1 MLSSVIHFCLKQ
13 KLVVILMLSFFVGWG
28 VRVAPFDWDIK
39 WMPRDPVAVDAIPDL
54 GDNQQIIFTKWPGR
68 SPKDVDDQITYP
80 LTVNLQGVPGV
91 KEVRSYSYFGFSSI
105 YLVFDED
112 TEFYWSRSR
121 ILEKLNSLPSG
132 TLPEG
137 VTPSL
142 GPDATGL
149 GQIFWYTLEGQDPD
163 GNPVGGWDLDELRA
177 IQDWQVRYALQGA
190 KGVSEVSSIGG
201 YVREYQVD
209 VDPDA
214 LRLHKVTLAQVANA
228 VRSSNNESGARNL
241 AINGVEYIIRGLGYV
256 KDLKD
261 IEKAVV
267 VSRDGTP
274 VRVSDVATVALGPAQ
289 RRGALDKNGQEAVGG
304 VVVARFGENPL
315 AVIKNA
321 KENMSNLTSGLP
333 ERGIVLWDKTT
344 PKEVEQFYR
353 ETLQLTESATLD
365 EKEKALTGY
374 LQSTP
379 RESWAPWI
387 TLSKVSIVPF
397 YDRTGLIGETLGTLN
412 EALYQQVLIT
422 IIVVVIMVMHLR
434 SSVLI
439 SLMLPLAVLVTFI
452 AMKLFGVDANVVALA
467 GIAIAI
473 GTVVDIGIV
482 LTENILKHL
491 DEAPDDASTLSVIHK
506 ASVEVGGAV
515 ITSVLTTVSSFLPIF
530 LLTGANGR
538 LYKPLAYTKTFA
550 LCASLIVALTII
562 PPLAHM
568 LMRKRRAGKKAQ
580 QTNVSNKKPWKFRY
594 LSMALNIV
602 IAMVIGW
609 LLAGD
614 WSPLGFE
621 ESTWSNYLFVV
632 IIIGSLLLAFTA
644 FQKIYPRMLRWCLD
658 HKLAFVCLPAAM
670 LCFAVFVW
678 KGSDKVLNTLPGG
691 SALSQSA
698 FGSDLAKKFPGLK
711 QENRPRLEEGSFL
724 LMPTTS
730 THADI
735 GEAVDVMKRLDLA
748 VSEIPEVKL
757 VVGKLG
763 RAESAL
769 DPAPISM
776 FENVIQY
783 HPEYKQDKN
792 GRPLKFQYDSD
803 NEQFV
808 RDARGQLIEDD
819 HGRPYRQWREHIKSP
834 DDIWREIEKAAFVLG
849 ATSAPK
855 LQPIETRLV
864 MLQTGMRA
872 PMGLKIKGPTL
883 ESIEAFGVALESA
896 LKESQ
901 IEGLNPATVNAD
913 RIVGKP
919 YLEVIPNR
927 DEASRYGLNV
937 LDIHKTMQ
945 MAVGGHQVSTSV
957 EGRERFAIRVRFQR
971 DKRNSIEALQKTLIN
986 TPSGAS
992 IPLSSVAEVR
1002 YVRGPQM
1009 IKSENTFLTGYVT
1022 FDKMAG
1028 ATQIDVVNKVLE
1040 HIDKLIAEKQLVV
1053 PQGITFKAAGSFE
1066 EKLEFD
1072 KNMKL
1077 IVPITLFV
1085 IFVLLY
1091 LQFRSTGITIILLT
1105 GIAVACSGGFMMLWL
1120 YAQPG
1125 FLDINLFGA
1134 NLRDLFQVK
1143 EIALSTA
1150 VWVGFIALFG
1160 IATDD
1165 GVVIATYLKQSFEKN
1180 EPTSVKAIRETV
1192 IEAGT
1197 RRVRPC
1203 LMTTATTLLAL
1214 LPVLTSTGR
1223 GSDIMV
1229 PMAIP
1234 VFGGMTIALLT
1245 MFVVPTLYCYF
1256 KELNGKRKETRR

>member
-1 MLSSVIHFCLKQ
+1 MLSSTIQFCLRQ
-13 KLVVILMLSFFVGWG
+13 KLVVLLLVSFFVGWG
-28 VRVAPFDWDIK
+28 VRVAPFDWDVK

-54 GDNQQIIFTKWPGR
+54 GDNQQIIFTEWPGR

-91 KEVRSYSYFGFSSI
+91 KEVRSYSYFGFSSV
-105 YLVFDED
+105 YLVFDES

-121 ILEKLNSLPSG
+121 ILEKLNSLPAG

-149 GQIFWYTLEGQDPD
+149 GQIFWYTLEGLDPD

-177 IQDWQVRYALQGA
+177 IQDWQVRYVLQGA

-201 YVREYQVD
+201 FVREYQVD

-214 LRLHKVTLAQVANA
+214 LRVHQVTLAQVANA
-228 VRSSNNESGARNL
+228 VRASNNESGARNL

-256 KDLKD
+256 KELKD
-261 IEKAVV
+261 LERAVI
-267 VSRDGTP
+267 VSRHGTP
-274 VRVSDVATVALGPAQ
+274 VTVGDVATVSLGAAQ
-289 RRGALDKNGQEAVGG
+289 RRGALDKNGAEVVGG

-315 AVIKNA
+315 EVIKHA
-321 KENMSNLTSGLP
+321 KENMHSLTSGLP
-333 ERGIVLWDKTT
+333 ERGVVRWEKTT
-344 PKEVEQFYR
+344 PDEVAAFYR
-353 ETLQLTESATLD
+353 QELGL
-365 EKEKALTGY
+365 EKNANLAEKQKALTGY
-374 LQSTP
+374 LKSTP
-379 RESWAPWI
+379 RENWAPWV

-397 YDRTGLIGETLGTLN
+397 YDRTGLISETLGTLN
-412 EALYQQVLIT
+412 QALYQQVLIT
-422 IIVVVIMVMHLR
+422 VIVVVIMLMHLR
-434 SSVLI
+434 SSALI
-439 SLMLPLAVLVTFI
+439 SVMLPLAVLVTFI

-491 DEAPDDASTLSVIHK
+491 NEADESDSTLNVIHK
-506 ASVEVGGAV
+506 AAVEVGGAV
-515 ITSVLTTVSSFLPIF
+515 TTSVLTTVSSFLPVF

-568 LMRKRRAGKKAQ
+568 LMKRRKGLG
-580 QTNVSNKKPWKFRY
+580 NKGGPKRLPWQAPSLRI
-594 LSMALNIV
+594 ALNLV
-602 IAMVIGW
+602 IAMLVGW
-609 LLAGD
+609 LLAGN
-614 WSPLGFE
+614 WAPLGLGQTNLKNFVFV
-621 ESTWSNYLFVV
+621 LFV
-632 IIIGSLLLAFTA
+632 IGGLLLCFAL
-644 FQKIYPRMLRWCLD
+644 FQRLYPRLLGWCLD
-658 HKLAFVCLPAAM
+658 HKLAFLSLPAAM
-670 LCFAVFVW
+670 LCFAFFVW
-678 KGSDKVLNTLPGG
+678 KGADRVLGGLPGG
-691 SALSQSA
+691 SALVESG
-698 FGSDLAKKFPGLK
+698 FGKDLTKKFPGLK

-735 GEAVDVMKRLDLA
+735 GEALDALKILDRQVA
-748 VSEIPEVKL
+748 SIPEVKL

-783 HPEYKQDKN
+783 HPEYRQDKH
-792 GRPLKFQYDSD
+792 GRAIRFKYDQSVQ
-803 NEQFV
+803 EFV
-808 RDARGQLIEDD
+808 RNEKGELIEDPS
-819 HGRPYRQWREHIKSP
+819 GIPYRQWREHIKSP
-834 DDIWREIEKAAFVLG
+834 DDIWREIEKVASVLG
-849 ATSAPK
+849 TTSAPK

-872 PMGLKIKGPTL
+872 PMGLKIKGPDL
-883 ESIEAFGVALESA
+883 KSIESFGIALESA
-896 LKESQ
+896 LKESK
-901 IEGLNPATVNAD
+901 IEGLNNATVNAD

-919 YLEVIPNR
+919 YLEVVPDR
-927 DEASRYGLNV
+927 EEAARYGLNV
-937 LDIHKTMQ
+937 RDIHKTLQ
-945 MAVGGHQVSTSV
+945 MAVGGHQVSSSV

-971 DKRNSIEALQKTLIN
+971 EKRNSIEALQKTLIN
-986 TPSGAS
+986 TPSGAA
-992 IPLSSVAEVR
+992 IPLSAVASVR

-1009 IKSENTFLTGYVT
+1009 IKSENTFLTGYLT
-1022 FDKMAG
+1022 FDKTSD
-1028 ATQIDVVNKVLE
+1028 ATQIDVVNRVIRE
-1040 HIDKLIAEKQLVV
+1040 IDQMIADNRLTV
-1053 PQGITFKAAGSFE
+1053 PQGVTYKAAGSFE

-1091 LQFRSTGITIILLT
+1091 LQFRSAGVTLILLT
-1105 GIAVACSGGFMMLWL
+1105 GIAVACSGGFIMLWL

-1125 FLDINLFGA
+1125 FLDFNLFGT
-1134 NLRDLFQVK
+1134 NIGELFQVQ
-1143 EIALSTA
+1143 EVALSTA

-1165 GVVIATYLKQSFEKN
+1165 GVVISTYLTQTFASRDVTTK
-1180 EPTSVKAIRETV
+1180 REV
-1192 IEAGT
+1192 RDAVVEAGM

-1234 VFGGMTIALLT
+1234 VFGGMTVELLT
-1245 MFVVPTLYCYF
+1245 MFVVPTLYSF
-1256 KELNGKRKETRR
+1256 LKERKLKPDLSE